1 MYPLVCTGMEPV
13 SNAYENLCWKSV
25 APGHPRGNPI
35 RSAWL
40 AGDRFALAVLSQ
52 SDRDPVMLGKPV

>member
-1 MYPLVCTGMEPV
+1 MYPLFCADMELI

-25 APGHPRGNPI
+25 AAGHPRGYPI

-40 AGDRFALAVLSQ
+40 AGDRLRLPSFRGAIVIL
-52 SDRDPVMLGKPV
+52 